1 MRTTRLSFISA
12 VLIGGAFVLTPAQ
25 ILRAQTSPS
34 PNPAVSPGFSTPA
47 LPTPSGLAPLEVRM
61 ANAKSAKVQT
71 GILGLELG
79 ATLEQAHAT
88 LDKLKD
94 ASQSTKEE
102 KEDSEKGEQE
112 NESRTLWQLTKSEY
126 SAVYI
131 KANDKGKITYINAF
145 LRPGKEISFDKIGDT
160 KKAPIQGADVIAWD
174 VLRPHRPLFRVVA
187 SGKDRKA
194 NSIAIFVV
202 KRAGP
207 D

>member
-1 MRTTRLSFISA
+1 MSFISA

-194 NSIAIFVV
+194 NSVAIFVV